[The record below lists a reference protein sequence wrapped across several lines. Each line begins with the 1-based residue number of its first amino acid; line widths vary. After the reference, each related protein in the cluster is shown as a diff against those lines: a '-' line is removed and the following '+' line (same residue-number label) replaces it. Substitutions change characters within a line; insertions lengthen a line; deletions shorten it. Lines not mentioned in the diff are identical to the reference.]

1 MVERVVAKA
10 HMVGRCVVA
19 GWPADCTHRRGP
31 THRRRASPTP
41 EVAPREARGWT
52 PILLIRYYRALRD
65 VERTPIRRAGPRIS
79 RSPAARK
86 EVAMV
91 SCSPSIHPETKVLLR
106 SSLHHG
112 GTKLRY
118 KESQDE
124 SKRVAVERDEGAM
137 RTTPRSAI
145 ISP

>member
-1 MVERVVAKA
+1 
-10 HMVGRCVVA
+10 
-19 GWPADCTHRRGP
+19 
-31 THRRRASPTP
+31 
-41 EVAPREARGWT
+41 
-52 PILLIRYYRALRD
+52 
-65 VERTPIRRAGPRIS
+65 
-79 RSPAARK
+79 
-86 EVAMV
+86 MV